1 MVGVFD
7 TPGGGCFW
15 LVGGGVV
22 GVVGCGVGWFWGV
35 FDTPLVVCVCKGFG
49 VVGVGWVCVLVG
61 VRVSY
66 SSCCRLVSF
75 WTGSGGVRRPCVVV

>member
-35 FDTPLVVCVCKGFG
+35 FDTPVVVCVCVAWRGP
-49 VVGVGWVCVLVG
+49 
-61 VRVSY
+61 VRVG
-66 SSCCRLVSF
+66 CEDREEG
-75 WTGSGGVRRPCVVV
+75 WPDRKPVRWFLQWLLRQFRWFQQWLL